1 MSPIETRQA
10 RADYYFRTVLDG
22 QREWY
27 SKGAGKQKRRY
38 LAFTICVIVLGA
50 LISLLRVLDKADWE
64 RHFTA
69 ALGAGVS
76 ISRAVDT
83 LLRPSETWQ
92 AYRKASEGMKREYR
106 LYLNNA
112 DAYAA
117 AEDEA
122 SVYRLLVERVETI
135 IAEEQ
140 QLFWQSQ
147 AKAGTEQATGGQNKP
162 RVGPSRN
169 HRNRLSKAHER
180 HLQRLPIEMT
190 AIFISHSSKDNAW
203 AQRLKTWLEDKQH
216 RSLFL
221 DFDRETGLKAG

>member
-27 SKGAGKQKRRY
+27 SKGARKQKRRY
-38 LAFTICVIVLGA
+38 LAFAICVIVLGA
-50 LISLLRVLDKADWE
+50 LISLLQVLDTVDWV
-64 RHFTA
+64 RHLTA
-69 ALGAGVS
+69 ALGAAVA

-83 LLRPSETWQ
+83 LLRPAETWQ

-117 AEDEA
+117 AKDEA
-122 SVYRLLVERVETI
+122 SAYRLLVERVETI

-147 AKAGTEQATGGQNKP
+147 VKGGTQKEPPNVPDQGA
-162 RVGPSRN
+162 
-169 HRNRLSKAHER
+169 
-180 HLQRLPIEMT
+180 
-190 AIFISHSSKDNAW
+190 
-203 AQRLKTWLEDKQH
+203 
-216 RSLFL
+216 
-221 DFDRETGLKAG
+221 